1 MDSVDIFERFPH
13 KMSWLLF
20 IFLLG
25 FAGRLYT
32 SLDPMLHPWD
42 ERYHALVAKHLID
55 NPLAPKLYVDPPF
68 EQSYQNWTQSEIWLH
83 KQPVPLW
90 TMAASMAIFG
100 VEPWAMRLPSLLISS
115 VCILLTFFIARI
127 LTKSDRAGLIAATLH
142 AVNGLVIELA
152 AGRTATDHVDTFFLF
167 FIELSIFL
175 ILLAQKRHHYFF
187 LFMAGVV
194 CGLAILTKWL
204 PALIC
209 LLLLAILEG
218 LSLSNWKRI
227 LPDLILLGTV
237 ALVVALPWQIFAWIR
252 YPEEYLWEQAFNS
265 RHFTEGLEGHGK
277 SWWYFLDRIR
287 ITVHEGVYLFVAW
300 GIWTW
305 RNSGQNRMPLAF
317 LLTWIFIPL
326 LVFSLAKTKMQG
338 YLLFSFPAYFVLIG
352 WGMDQGLLAVA
363 KQGNR
368 TFLWM
373 ARAMFTLIILLA
385 VRYGLE
391 RAHPWKSR
399 AAEKAV
405 HTELTSL
412 SLPDQS
418 VVFGAPHPIELMF
431 FTDAL
436 AYEFFP
442 TTEQVDR
449 LNSEGWSIWVV
460 DQKDLPE
467 HLIGHSQVQ
476 LLALPASL
484 KWFQ

>member
-1 MDSVDIFERFPH
+1 
-13 KMSWLLF
+13 MSWLLL
-20 IFLLG
+20 IFFLG

-55 NPLAPKLYVDPPF
+55 HPLEPKLYVDPPF
-68 EQSYQNWTQSEIWLH
+68 EQSYQNWTQSELWLH

-90 TMAASMAIFG
+90 TMAASMSIFG
-100 VEPWAMRLPSLLISS
+100 VEPWAMRLPSLMMSS
-115 VCILLTFFIARI
+115 VCILLTFSIARI

-167 FIELSIFL
+167 FIEVSILL
-175 ILLAQKRHHYFF
+175 ILLAQKRHHYLF
-187 LFMAGVV
+187 LFLAGIF

-209 LLLLAILEG
+209 LLLLAILEK
-218 LSLSNWKRI
+218 LSPTTWKRV
-227 LPDLILLGTV
+227 LPGLILVGTV

-252 YPEEYLWEQAFNS
+252 FPEEYLWEQAFNS
-265 RHFTEGLEGHGK
+265 RHFTEGLEGHGQP
-277 SWWYFLDRIR
+277 WWYFFDRIR
-287 ITVHEGVYLFVAW
+287 ITVHEGVYFFVAW

-305 RNSGQNRMPLAF
+305 RNSREDRIPLAL
-317 LLTWIFIPL
+317 LLTWIFIPM

-352 WGMDQGLLAVA
+352 WGLDQGLRAAV
-363 KQGNR
+363 KQGNSTPR
-368 TFLWM
+368 LM
-373 ARAMFTLIILLA
+373 ARALFVLVILLA

-391 RAHPWKSR
+391 RTHPWKSR

-405 HTELTSL
+405 YTELTSI
-412 SLPDQS
+412 SLPDRS
-418 VVFGAPHPIELMF
+418 VIFGAPNPIELMF
-431 FTDAL
+431 FTDAI

-442 TTEQVDR
+442 TTEQVGR
-449 LNSEGWSIWVV
+449 LISEGWNIWVV
-460 DQKDLPE
+460 DQKTLPE
-467 HLIGHSQVQ
+467 HLIGQSQVQ
-476 LLALPASL
+476 VLALPASI